1 MTTQFG
7 RVDSK
12 PSYLHPSHEWMALGN
27 YIKHCRV
34 VELAVLLPLR
44 LPSKKFHPLGQRL
57 NHQPSHLFM
66 KKPWHFRK
74 NTWIAWGQ
82 TTDGLWP
89 PHSPC
94 WLTEGSCQAVLR
106 DPEQRKRHWKKN
118 IVIGTSL
125 HVETKSKKTCEVL
138 FSTLHVPWPSFFK
151 MLKPIRSCFLLQN
164 TMVEPWIDLS
174 PPSTMTWGPILA
186 SHNLFCLT

>member
-7 RVDSK
+7 RVNSK

-34 VELAVLLPLR
+34 VQLAVLLPLR

-66 KKPWHFRK
+66 TKPWHFRK

-94 WLTEGSCQAVLR
+94 WLTEGSCQAVLKN
-106 DPEQRKRHWKKN
+106 PEQRKRHWKKN

-125 HVETKSKKTCEVL
+125 HVESSQSKKKACEVPL
-138 FSTLHVPWPSFFK
+138 FALHVPWPSC
-151 MLKPIRSCFLLQN
+151 LLLQN
-164 TMVEPWIDLS
+164 TMVE
-174 PPSTMTWGPILA
+174 
-186 SHNLFCLT
+186 SHG